1 MAKSV
6 VPNPLERRILLEK
19 PLDGAHA
26 LRIAEA
32 YLAGDRTV
40 EALSFLRR
48 AGAEER
54 LSAILAEAI
63 AAGDAFLV
71 RETCSA
77 LGRSPTR
84 TEWQAVAE
92 AASAAGKLRYA
103 EQARRQQGRG
113 EG

>member
-1 MAKSV
+1 MARSV
-6 VPNPLERRILLEK
+6 VPNPLERRVLLEK
-19 PLDGAHA
+19 QLDPAHA

-32 YLAGDRTV
+32 YLAQDRAV
-40 EALSFLRR
+40 EALAFLRR
-48 AGAEER
+48 AEARER
-54 LSAILAEAI
+54 LSTLLAQAV

-71 RETCSA
+71 RETCTA
-77 LGRSPTR
+77 LGRSPTA
-84 TEWQAVAE
+84 TEWQTVGE